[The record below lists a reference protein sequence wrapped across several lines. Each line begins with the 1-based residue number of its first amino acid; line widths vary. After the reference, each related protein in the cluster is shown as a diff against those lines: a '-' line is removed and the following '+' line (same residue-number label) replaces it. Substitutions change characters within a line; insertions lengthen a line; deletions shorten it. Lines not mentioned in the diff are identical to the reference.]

1 MIIVR
6 YSGRMR
12 SFGDDLQRFRGMRVG
27 VEFGQVE
34 QVCAHGEN
42 ERTKSG
48 TTTFSARRLRDTFI
62 DQGSAIVTFLV
73 PRASTTIPSTLAFTF
88 FPSMSWKICESS
100 CSFHPRIL
108 RRFFELDSLSTVY
121 HRYRWE
127 KSAGFLWPNRR
138 RIVETV
144 SNPFEILFLP
154 RGGGPREHER
164 TVAALLVGGSL
175 VGRRVALSKPRA
187 SSSHLDRECWT
198 RGNLGRRTDTPRV
211 RKARAHQHS
220 LRRDRMESETPCCCI
235 LESFREGVL
244 RISRR
249 WVRIGKIFEREY
261 RWSLKRFSF

>member
-1 MIIVR
+1 MLQLQFHPLLLLL
-6 YSGRMR
+6 
-12 SFGDDLQRFRGMRVG
+12 SFLPWVERFVNRV
-27 VEFGQVE
+27 
-34 QVCAHGEN
+34 A
-42 ERTKSG
+42 
-48 TTTFSARRLRDTFI
+48 
-62 DQGSAIVTFLV
+62 
-73 PRASTTIPSTLAFTF
+73 PSYN
-88 FPSMSWKICESS
+88 
-100 CSFHPRIL
+100 PRIL